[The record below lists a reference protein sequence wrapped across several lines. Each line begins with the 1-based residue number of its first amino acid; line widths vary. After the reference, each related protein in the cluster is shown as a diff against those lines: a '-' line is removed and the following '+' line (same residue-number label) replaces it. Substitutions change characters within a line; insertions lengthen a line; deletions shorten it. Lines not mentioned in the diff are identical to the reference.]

1 MDTIDIEK
9 RVMSIPKKAKKVRDD
24 IENPLDLDD

>member
-1 MDTIDIEK
+1 MDTVDIEK
-9 RVMSIPKKAKKVRDD
+9 RVMNIPKKAKKVRDD